1 MSPALEFL
9 SALLTAIAMGL
20 ALAHALELPGK
31 LRLDR
36 EHYLAVQ
43 AIYYPGFT
51 FGGAAEP
58 LAIIAL
64 AALLFMLPAGTDAR
78 WLVGAALIAAVG
90 TQILFWAVV
99 QPVNRHWLQSM
110 PLGPAGKRF
119 FNADAV
125 TSETADWT
133 RLRNRWERGHLAR
146 ALTATAA
153 FVLTILALI
162 AV

>member
-1 MSPALEFL
+1 MLAVLEFL
-9 SALLTAIAMGL
+9 CALLTAVAMGL
-20 ALAHALELPGK
+20 TLAHALELPGK

-36 EHYLAVQ
+36 EHYMAVQ

-64 AALLFMLPAGTDAR
+64 AALFFTLPIGADGR
-78 WLVGAALIAAVG
+78 WVISAALAAAVG

-110 PLGPAGKRF
+110 PLGATGKRF
-119 FNADAV
+119 FNADAPPPQ
-125 TSETADWT
+125 ADDWA
-133 RLRNRWERGHLAR
+133 RLRDRWERGHLAR
-146 ALTATAA
+146 MVTATAA
-153 FVLTILALI
+153 FILTILAI
-162 AV
+162 I